1 MTCNNNKIH
10 HGIPRVIAGV
20 TSFTPSIPK
29 FYWDV
34 DSQEQTIKNL
44 CKVINT
50 LIDYCNSI
58 ADSLNDDVITAI
70 EQLQKD
76 FKDFIEHGF
85 DDYYREQ
92 VENWFKENA
101 FLIYQLIAKN
111 VYFGLTDTG
120 YFCAYVPDGWSDIAF
135 DTGQVYNTPTY
146 GRLILRYAVEGEGVI
161 DNTTHSDRDIN
172 DLYVNMVRVMETLY
186 KPTSDIEP
194 TD

>member
-1 MTCNNNKIH
+1 MSCNNNKIH
-10 HGIPRVIAGV
+10 HGIPRVIAGA

-50 LIDYCNSI
+50 LIEYCNAI
-58 ADSLNDDVITAI
+58 ADTLNDDVIDAI

-76 FKDFIEHGF
+76 FKDFVEHGF
-85 DDYYREQ
+85 DYYYREQ

-120 YFCAYVPDGWSDIAF
+120 YFCAYVPDSWSDITF

-146 GRLILRYAVEGEGVI
+146 GRLILRYSVEGEGVI
-161 DNTTHSDRDIN
+161 DNTTHTDRDIN

-186 KPTSDIEP
+186 KPTSDTEP
-194 TD
+194 SE